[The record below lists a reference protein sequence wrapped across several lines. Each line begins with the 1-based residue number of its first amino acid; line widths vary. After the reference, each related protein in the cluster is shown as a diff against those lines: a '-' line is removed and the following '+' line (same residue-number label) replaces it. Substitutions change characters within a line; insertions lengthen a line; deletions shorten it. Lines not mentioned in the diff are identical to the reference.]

1 MKQKGKPYPYP
12 PRRNAVL
19 LAIAPTASISIIAG
33 TTSSI
38 DSYFSNVYSRDTLS
52 GKFIV
57 VNKQLMK
64 TLEKID
70 MWDEEMSEKIK
81 ANGGSIQYI
90 EELEGKINK
99 DLFKGAYE
107 IHPKRQIDIA
117 AAFQKYIDQAVS
129 KSIYI
134 EEDLRDDMFDIYM
147 YAWEKGLK
155 STYYCFIDKTIKG
168 EKYTSKVNKRGA
180 RRGFGIALQK
190 KQEEDIEE
198 IEKMAREKYGDEI
211 VEKVKAGNIDAC
223 PTDPLLN
230 KICPS
235 CE

>member
-1 MKQKGKPYPYP
+1 TQ
-12 PRRNAVL
+12 
-19 LAIAPTASISIIAG
+19 
-33 TTSSI
+33 SI
-38 DSYFSNVYSRDTLS
+38 DSYFSNVFSRDTLS

-64 TLEKID
+64 KLEEKD
-70 MWDEEMSEKIK
+70 LWNEEIAEKIK
-81 ANGGSIQYI
+81 ADGGSVQYI
-90 EELEGKINK
+90 EELEGKIDK
-99 DLFKGAYE
+99 RLFKGAYE
-107 IHPKRQIDIA
+107 IHPHRQIDIA

-134 EEDLRDDMFDIYM
+134 EEDLRGDMFDIYM

-155 STYYCFIDKTIKG
+155 STYYCFIDKTVKG
-168 EKYTSKVNKRGA
+168 EKYTQKVNKRGA
-180 RRGFGIALQK
+180 RRGFGLRKSAGNTTEQNRAV
-190 KQEEDIEE
+190 EDDLEQ
-198 IEKMAREKYGDEI
+198 IEKMAREKYGDE
-211 VEKVKAGNIDAC
+211 VVDRVKAGDIDAC